1 MRNSVRDL
9 RMQRGWSQ
17 GELGERL
24 GVSRQAVNAIEVGKH
39 DPSLELTFKLAY
51 LFNLPVEA
59 LFHPDFTPQDI
70 RDDQGE

>member
-1 MRNSVRDL
+1 MKNIVRDL

-39 DPSLELTFKLAY
+39 DPSLELAFKLAY
-51 LFNLPVEA
+51 LFGVPIER
-59 LFHPDFTPQDI
+59 LFEPPFAPT
-70 RDDQGE
+70 GESK